1 MRTLR
6 RYLSRQVVGSV
17 LLVLAALLMLFTF
30 FDLINELQD
39 LRPGTYTLAA
49 ALIHVGL
56 SVPGRLYELFPVAVL
71 IGTMFA
77 LAQLVIHSEYAV
89 MRSAGMSIT
98 AMALSLTR
106 VGLVFALLAFLVGEF
121 LTPMSEEAAQRLRL
135 KQTSNVIASSFRSG
149 LWVKDEDSFV
159 NVARVMHDASLQEV
173 KIYQFDDAYQLR
185 SISLARQGRY
195 VRDNQ
200 WILQD
205 VVQTRFEDGRT
216 SVAQLGEIEWRSV
229 LTPRILSVLLVPP
242 DKMSLLTLFSYVKHL
257 RENRQESGRYEIALW
272 NKIIYPL
279 AVLVMMFLALPFA
292 YMNVREGG
300 VSTKIF
306 AGIMLGLGF
315 NLVSKLCGHVGA
327 LAGWPPLLAAIAP
340 SALFFGLALGLL
352 YRLERR

>member
-1 MRTLR
+1 MRILR
-6 RYLSRQVVGSV
+6 RYLSRQIVASV
-17 LLVLAALLMLFTF
+17 LLVLAGLLMLFAF

-39 LRPGTYTLAA
+39 LRTGTYSLKA
-49 ALIHVGL
+49 ALAYVAL
-56 SVPGRLYELFPVAVL
+56 SIPGRLYELFPVAVL

-89 MRSAGMSIT
+89 MRTSGVSI
-98 AMALSLTR
+98 AAIGVSLTLI
-106 VGLVFALLAFLVGEF
+106 GLLFAVLAFLSGEF
-121 LTPMSEEAAQRLRL
+121 LTPLSEEAAQRLRL
-135 KQTSNVIASSFRSG
+135 RQTTSVIASSFRSG

-173 KIYQFDDAYQLR
+173 KIYEFDDAYRLR
-185 SISLARQGRY
+185 TISLAQRGRY

-200 WILQD
+200 WLLED
-205 VVQTRFEDGRT
+205 VVQTRFEPNRT
-216 SVAQLGEIEWRSV
+216 SVARLPQTEWRSV

-242 DKMSLLTLFSYVKHL
+242 EKMSLVTLFSYVRHL

-279 AVLVMMFLALPFA
+279 AVVVMMFLALPFA

-300 VSTKIF
+300 VSTRIF

-315 NLVSKLCGHVGA
+315 NLVTRLFSHVGA
-327 LAGWPPLLAAIAP
+327 LAGWPPLLAAMAP
-340 SALFFGLALGLL
+340 TALFLGLAIGLL